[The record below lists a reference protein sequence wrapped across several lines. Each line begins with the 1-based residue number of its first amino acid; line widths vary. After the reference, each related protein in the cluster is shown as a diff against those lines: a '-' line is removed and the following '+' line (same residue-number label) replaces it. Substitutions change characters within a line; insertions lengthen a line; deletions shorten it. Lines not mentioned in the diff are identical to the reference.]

1 MPSIFSTL
9 DRLGR
14 SKVTVNKDFI
24 ETSINMQINSCAVE
38 ETGVQEDEARVSKLS
53 DWHALI
59 DSILTQM
66 FLRLDFR

>member
-14 SKVTVNKDFI
+14 SKVTVNKDFMQ
-24 ETSINMQINSCAVE
+24 TSVNTTVNSCGGD
-38 ETGVQEDEARVSKLS
+38 ETGGLEDQVRLGKLS

-66 FLRLDFR
+66 FLRLDFG